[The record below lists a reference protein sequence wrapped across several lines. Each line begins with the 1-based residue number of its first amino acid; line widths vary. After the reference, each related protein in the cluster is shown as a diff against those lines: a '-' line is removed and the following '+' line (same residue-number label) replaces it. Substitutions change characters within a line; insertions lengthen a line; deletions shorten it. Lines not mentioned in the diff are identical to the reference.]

1 MRVVSGAARGLH
13 LEMIAEKDIRPTT
26 EKVKE
31 SVFNIIQFDIQGKV
45 FLDLFGGSGQI
56 GIEAASRGA
65 SEVIIV
71 DNNKS
76 SLDVIKR
83 NMCKLKNRFNVRLV
97 DSDAVEFLKYSPQ
110 KADIVFLDPP
120 YNSGLLEVLPGYINH
135 AVNQGGIIITE
146 SSTEKN
152 HGLSFGRFTH
162 KKNYRYGSIQI
173 NMYTDRSGNSE
184 V

>member
-13 LEMIAEKDIRPTT
+13 LEMIAEKDVRPTT

-31 SVFNIIQFDIQGKV
+31 SVFNIIQFDIRGKV

-71 DNNKS
+71 DNNKL

-97 DSDAVEFLKYSPQ
+97 NSDAVEFLEHSPR

-120 YNSGLLEVLPGYINH
+120 YNSDLLEVLPEYINS
-135 AVNQGGIIITE
+135 AVNEGGIIITE
-146 SSTEKN
+146 SSAGRDY
-152 HGLSFGRFTH
+152 GLSFGRFIH

-173 NMYTDRSGNSE
+173 NMYADRSKGSE